1 MSLPH
6 LFSEFPPPQGDQTL
20 ATLSPHRL
28 LVTLP
33 HELSAHVVLLTPH
46 LPSSLSLP
54 YLYCFLLLLVLK
66 EMVVL
71 VTGLSPGE
79 RLLEVVKEVSLSC
92 AGSLV

>member
-1 MSLPH
+1 M
-6 LFSEFPPPQGDQTL
+6 
-20 ATLSPHRL
+20 
-28 LVTLP
+28 
-33 HELSAHVVLLTPH
+33 VLLTPH

-79 RLLEVVKEVSLSC
+79 RLLEVFSRSHCPVPGAWC
-92 AGSLV
+92 PA